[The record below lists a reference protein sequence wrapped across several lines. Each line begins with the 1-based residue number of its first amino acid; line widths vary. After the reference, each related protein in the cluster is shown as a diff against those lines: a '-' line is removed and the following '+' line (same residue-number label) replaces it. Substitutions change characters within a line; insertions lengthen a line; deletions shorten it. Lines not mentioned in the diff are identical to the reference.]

1 MGLDAAVFRKREE
14 IASDWLDESVEV
26 DPVTGEVRSS
36 RFHIPAAETHA
47 VGYRL
52 GNVKYIEHAR
62 QEIVR
67 IARQRGLS
75 MPILTEHI
83 LYDATHTGDVIA
95 LKDVPALK
103 RELRYLAQEKKLSAD
118 LTELLSR
125 LTKLADAAVAHSNP
139 IAFV

>member
-26 DPVTGEVRSS
+26 DPVTGEVRSR
-36 RFHIPAAETHA
+36 RFHIPAAESYA

-52 GNVKYIEHAR
+52 GNNKYIEHAR
-62 QEIVR
+62 AE
-67 IARQRGLS
+67 IARFAKERGLAL
-75 MPILTEHI
+75 PILLDQV
-83 LYDATHTGDVIA
+83 LYEGGHSGDIIP

-103 RELRYLAQEKKLSAD
+103 RELRFLAQDRKLSPD
-118 LTELLSR
+118 LLDLLSR
-125 LTKLADAAVAHSNP
+125 ITKLADAAIQHSNP